1 MVSKNSDLSSAVSFL
16 RGCGVQPCGNVR
28 EAARKLKL
36 EDALKSSLLAE
47 HPLSWVCV
55 GETLEDAVSGSV
67 TPKSTLQVSGFRH
80 RRMGPKHGPLA
91 F

>member
-1 MVSKNSDLSSAVSFL
+1 M
-16 RGCGVQPCGNVR
+16 RGATVWKR
-28 EAARKLKL
+28 ARGGAKKLKL

-67 TPKSTLQVSGFRH
+67 TAKSTLQVRL
-80 RRMGPKHGPLA
+80 PP
-91 F
+91 